1 MQDFVQL
8 LDWCETDLQRVKAV
22 QRVLKLIRGWD
33 TAAAHARSAVPE
45 DNRPRFFTAAGDV
58 VLKYACKLGNIN
70 FNRFTGQ
77 SDTDYSMLSGTQ
89 HQTLTMHLVCLS
101 TL

>member
-45 DNRPRFFTAAGDV
+45 DNRPRFFTTASDV
-58 VLKYACKLGNIN
+58 VLKYTCKPGNIN
-70 FNRFTGQ
+70 FNRFAGQ
-77 SDTDYSMLSGTQ
+77 TK
-89 HQTLTMHLVCLS
+89 
-101 TL
+101 